1 MIIFNLVSHCG
12 FTPIHLNDVNS
23 NFSISSLEFEGDRV
37 INNFLKINLEKY
49 KNSKHDK
56 IFNIKIISDYKK
68 IIISKDK
75 TANTTNYELSSK
87 TIFLIFSGDKII
99 KELTII
105 EKKIIDKNNDN
116 FEEQKEE
123 RITKQNFSS
132 SMTNKLITE
141 LSVLNDN

>member
-1 MIIFNLVSHCG
+1 MFKKIIYIMIIFNLVSHCG

-105 EKKIIDKNNDN
+105 EKNN
-116 FEEQKEE
+116 
-123 RITKQNFSS
+123 R
-132 SMTNKLITE
+132 
-141 LSVLNDN
+141 